1 MNGQNK
7 PWQKLPNKGGN
18 EMKKWAFILFTVVL
32 AIVLG
37 ACTTTQDADP
47 SDENENKG
55 QTDET
60 KEQKEEGDKAE
71 AGEKVLYVNNGTE
84 PKSFDPS
91 IGFDSVSWTPLNNL
105 MEGLTRLDEDS
116 VAQAATAEKWDISED
131 GKTYTFHIR
140 DDAKWSNGD
149 PVVAGDF
156 VYAWK
161 HMLDPDTASEAA
173 FLAYFIEG
181 AEAYNSG
188 EGSRDDVKVKA
199 VDEKTLEVVLNAP
212 TGFFLDVLT
221 NPAFFPINQKIA
233 EENPKWHAE
242 ADTFVG
248 NGPFALVSW
257 KHEEEMVFIKNEEYW
272 DHDAVQL
279 DQVHWAM
286 VNDDNTQ
293 YQMFSSGDL
302 DLASIPAELS
312 DELIDGDNVYI
323 GEQGGLEFYR
333 FNVTEEPFQNKKIRQ
348 AFSYAINRDDIAEY
362 VVKNGVKPAY
372 AFVSPGF
379 TGPDGKD
386 FRDGDEKL
394 VSFDPDQAKQLLEE
408 GMKEE
413 GYDELPPVILSYNT
427 SDTNKAVAETVQNML
442 KENLEIEVTLENQEW
457 NVFSEAQK
465 NLELQFSRSSFI
477 NDYSDPVNFLE
488 SFITDSYMNRTGFS
502 NEEYDELIE
511 KGKTEVDEEKRWE
524 YLHKAEKLLAEEM
537 IAIPIRYYNIVS
549 LEADGVTGILRH
561 PVGYLDLK
569 HADKN

>member
-1 MNGQNK
+1 
-7 PWQKLPNKGGN
+7 
-18 EMKKWAFILFTVVL
+18 MKKWAFILFTVVL